1 MASKTF
7 YEIFE
12 EADKAKTKKEKI
24 AVLHKYSSAGL
35 KAILGYT
42 YDPTVKW
49 LLPEGDPPYTPLASS
64 ADVEGRL
71 VAEVKKL
78 YLFVD
83 GPSDAQRNMKPMQ
96 RERIF
101 IEMLES
107 IDHRDAKILL
117 AMKNRKLPFKS
128 ITRALVAEAFP
139 GISKHW

>member
-1 MASKTF
+1 MTSKTF

-12 EADKAKTKKEKI
+12 EVEKAKSKKDKI
-24 AVLHKYSSAGL
+24 AVLHKHSNAGL
-35 KAILGYT
+35 KAVLGYT

-49 LLPEGDPPYTPLASS
+49 LLPEGDPPYTPLPSS
-64 ADVEGRL
+64 ADAEGRL
-71 VAEVKKL
+71 IAEVKKL
-78 YLFVD
+78 YLFVE

-107 IDHRDAKILL
+107 IDQRDAKILV